1 VKLSSRTKSILK
13 SFSGINQSIVIM
25 PGNTITTQDEAGILY
40 GMAQVEES
48 FEHEMRIYQLPTLLN
63 MMDSLEDV
71 ELDIGDVAVTVRG
84 SRGKYRYQYCAPN
97 ILKYRSPWNKEDI
110 VEEQIFACDFLSE
123 DFRIL
128 TKASSITGINQIC
141 IYTKDGDVLLSLH
154 DKKAEGNS
162 FKTVLGKSDD
172 EFCVWAKTDNL
183 KLLPDDYKMSVN
195 RREGKSRIVSFLS
208 FSGDNLDYL
217 LSCDPSSKV

>member
-1 VKLSSRTKSILK
+1 MRISGRTKSILK
-13 SFSGINQSIVIM
+13 SFSGINQSIVIK
-25 PGNTITTQDEAGILY
+25 PGNVITTQDEAGILY
-40 GMAQVEES
+40 GMAKVEEP
-48 FEHEMRIYQLPTLLN
+48 FEHEMRIYQLPVLLN

-71 ELDIGDVAVTVRG
+71 ELDIGDVDVTVIG

-97 ILKYRSPWNKEDI
+97 ILKYREPWNKEDI
-110 VEEQIFACDFLSE
+110 VEEQIFSCDFTSD
-123 DFRIL
+123 DFRTLI
-128 TKASSITGINQIC
+128 KASSITGINQIC
-141 IYTKDGDVLLSLH
+141 IYTKNNDVLLSLH
-154 DKKAEGNS
+154 DKKSEGNS
-162 FKTVLGKSDD
+162 FKTVLGKTDE

-195 RREGKSRIVSFLS
+195 RREGKTRTVAFLS